1 MKHHNVHRKIS
12 EQGFA
17 LLITLVVVGVVLSVG
32 LSILDLSIKQV
43 RLSSNAKDS
52 EVSFHAANAGME
64 CARYVRQVNASD
76 MEVGSGIT
84 PACFSGTVSNNTDGS
99 VPSIDPNPGMY
110 IDSGTGE
117 AFIYEY
123 DISWGTPADRCT
135 KVTTLVASTSIT
147 SVGNLVIE
155 DVSEDMPGYPLATKE
170 CEPGA
175 RCTVISVKGYNKN
188 CAAVNAGSTYGIV
201 EREVLLQF

>member
-1 MKHHNVHRKIS
+1 MKILQREK
-12 EQGFA
+12 GFA
-17 LLITLVVVGVVLSVG
+17 LLITLVVVGVVLTVG

-64 CARYVRQVNASD
+64 CARYVRRVNSNE
-76 MEVGSGIT
+76 MELGNPIT
-84 PACFSGTVSNNTDGS
+84 PDCFGGSVSNNNEAP
-99 VPSIDPNPGMY
+99 VPPASITAGV
-110 IDSGTGE
+110 GE

-123 DISWGTPADRCT
+123 DIEWGSPADRCT
-135 KVTTLVASTSIT
+135 RVATLVASTSI
-147 SVGNLVIE
+147 SSAANLEI
-155 DVSEDMPGYPLATKE
+155 SNMSTFIAGYPASTKE

-175 RCTVISVKGYNKN
+175 RCTVISVRGYNKN